1 MPQSTAGVREIVVPG
16 ESVNCENKKPGF
28 GIYKKGGQYYASRLG
43 LRTAKT
49 SFVDVIPLA
58 GKYVPLSGD
67 EIIGTVSGINTSSWL
82 LDISSPYPALLHAS
96 ESPWKV
102 EFNATAKYLDI
113 GDSVTA
119 AILSVDDS
127 KHVQVTMREQSLRK
141 LSGGHIVEVPFGK
154 VPRVI
159 GKKGSMLEMLKSETG
174 CKIVVG
180 RNGKIWVDGPI
191 EKVLLVAKAI
201 DLIDREAQTY
211 GLTDKVREFLRNGG
225 SERV

>member
-1 MPQSTAGVREIVVPG
+1 M
-16 ESVNCENKKPGF
+16 
-28 GIYKKGGQYYASRLG
+28 
-43 LRTAKT
+43 
-49 SFVDVIPLA
+49 
-58 GKYVPLSGD
+58 
-67 EIIGTVSGINTSSWL
+67 
-82 LDISSPYPALLHAS
+82 
-96 ESPWKV
+96 
-102 EFNATAKYLDI
+102 
-113 GDSVTA
+113 TA

-141 LSGGHIVEVPFGK
+141 LNGGHIVEVPFGK